1 MSEVLAMITPGSGSA
16 WSLMIGINKLHE
28 HREIMQGTPP
38 RGWLSDAVER
48 GMHWVGTL
56 EKRHFIEMEAG
67 RGEELQWIV

>member
-1 MSEVLAMITPGSGSA
+1 MIS
-16 WSLMIGINKLHE
+16 INKLHE
-28 HREIMQGTPP
+28 QREIMQGTPS

-67 RGEELQWIV
+67 RREELQWIV